1 VTAYAFRLTTE
12 TTALSYRPSVAKV
25 GAARA
30 AWVPPAGEVAIAA
43 GFAAVG
49 VLLTVGLVEGT
60 LIVPALALTIAHSG
74 VLAWRRRWPEAV
86 LGVQGATAFAF
97 VLAGWPA
104 VGLGPAVVA
113 GVHGLGSVRD
123 RRRAVPV
130 LLAAIASMAVVVTI
144 SDARADTVIANSV
157 VLGVAWWI
165 GDRNRRTQERA
176 LEAERNSDARARR
189 AVAEERLRIAR
200 ELHDIVAHA
209 LSVIAVQAGTG
220 RVVLDRD
227 PETTRAALGSIETQS
242 RGALDE
248 MRRLL
253 AVLRSEDDGE
263 TGPLGPAPGLDELEA
278 LVTATVAGGLPVEV
292 RIEGD
297 RRPLPAGADLATYRI
312 VQEALTNVR
321 RHSSATRVEV
331 RVAWHPGAVDLE
343 ILDNGHGRR
352 VDNGGTVGHGL
363 VGMRERAE
371 LYGGTFEAGDRPGGG
386 FRVAAHIPCGEA
398 G

>member
-1 VTAYAFRLTTE
+1 M
-12 TTALSYRPSVAKV
+12 
-25 GAARA
+25 
-30 AWVPPAGEVAIAA
+30 
-43 GFAAVG
+43 
-49 VLLTVGLVEGT
+49 
-60 LIVPALALTIAHSG
+60 
-74 VLAWRRRWPEAV
+74 LAWRRRWPEAV

-144 SDARADTVIANSV
+144 SDARADTVVANGV
-157 VLGVAWWI
+157 VLGIAWWL
-165 GDRNRRTQERA
+165 GDRNRRAQERA
-176 LEAERNSDARARR
+176 IEAERSSDAQARR
-189 AVAEERLRIAR
+189 AVADERLRIAR

-253 AVLRSEDDGE
+253 AVLRSEDDVE
-263 TGPLGPAPGLDELEA
+263 TGPLGPAPGLDQLEA
-278 LVTATVAGGLPVEV
+278 LVAATVASGLPVEV

-297 RRPLPAGADLATYRI
+297 RRPLPAGAELATYRI

-321 RHSSATRVEV
+321 RHAVSHPRRGEGGLAARSRRPGDPRRRPRPPRRQRADV
-331 RVAWHPGAVDLE
+331 RPRPGRDAGARQSCTAAPSRPVTDQAA
-343 ILDNGHGRR
+343 GSGSRRTSRAGRR
-352 VDNGGTVGHGL
+352 VIRVAVADDQPLVRAGFGALVTHADDLEL
-363 VGMRERAE
+363 VG
-371 LYGGTFEAGDRPGGG
+371 
-386 FRVAAHIPCGEA
+386 
-398 G
+398 